1 MFGQLLTGRS
11 PLYNGLSL
19 ARVLTKLTHAKHAAP
34 GVIRRYGRVI
44 RNRTFASIGAVVV
57 ATSTATTAGAA
68 ITQTDD
74 RSQEEVL
81 ASEIVAEASEADYQ
95 WQDVPEME
103 SILPVKETG
112 DEEAARSGAAEV
124 PEVEEEEEEPAEEPE
139 SDSGSGSDSGSMDI
153 AADCSSYSGN
163 KAIGC
168 TMTLD
173 AGWGLGE
180 FSCLESLWD
189 RESGWNET
197 AYNSGSGAYGIPQS
211 LPGDKMASHG
221 SDWETNPATQI
232 AWGLDYIQG
241 RYGSPCGA
249 WNHSESNGWY

>member
-1 MFGQLLTGRS
+1 M
-11 PLYNGLSL
+11 
-19 ARVLTKLTHAKHAAP
+19 LTKLTRVKHAAP
-34 GVIRRYGRVI
+34 GAIRRCGRVI
-44 RNRTFASIGAVVV
+44 RNRAFASIGAVLV
-57 ATSTATTAGAA
+57 ATTTAAAAGGA
-68 ITQTDD
+68 ITRIDD
-74 RSQEEVL
+74 RSEPEVL
-81 ASEIVAEASEADYQ
+81 ASQIVAEAAAADYR
-95 WQDVPEME
+95 WQEVPQME
-103 SILPVKETG
+103 SILPVKDAG
-112 DEEAARSGAAEV
+112 EADGAERSGAAEV
-124 PEVEEEEEEPAEEPE
+124 PEAEEEQEPAEE
-139 SDSGSGSDSGSMDI
+139 SGSGSEPDSGTVDI
-153 AADCSSYSGN
+153 ASDCSSYSGN

-221 SDWETNPATQI
+221 GDWQTNPATQI
-232 AWGLDYIQG
+232 AWGLDYIAG

-249 WNHSESNGWY
+249 WSHSESNGWY